1 MQFHENDDFYRQ
13 VRRAPVLSVGFEH
26 QVEDVSLEA
35 LEAND
40 DDRQDVLHFK
50 DLVTETW
57 AEGHRMNWTHFDN
70 NGPRTTNTVER
81 WHH

>member
-50 DLVTETW
+50 DLVTE
-57 AEGHRMNWTHFDN
+57 
-70 NGPRTTNTVER
+70 RTSV
-81 WHH
+81 